1 MASNSL
7 EIKNRLRSIQS
18 TQKITHAM
26 KLVAISELQKLR
38 SSFLKNRE
46 YDNALGDIVK
56 KVIASQPGYDHPLF
70 QVHEDTKPLTIVLSS
85 DLGLAG
91 AYIQNIFKLVKD
103 HHQPHNRYLW
113 IGHKGY
119 ESHQKRGYHLLNTII
134 SSKDLTYHDLENLLT
149 NLIHDYGKGNIT
161 SISLIY
167 TEYVNA
173 MTFESKRDRL
183 LPFDPKTFGDST
195 AKEIIFEPNL
205 ETILAH
211 LLPQFLNGIFFNRFL
226 ESKVS
231 EYASRRL
238 AMENATDNAEEL
250 IEELQLAFNK
260 SRQADITADLLQMI
274 DYDQQDEIID
284 IKHSYEQALD
294 DLLNRKKVS
303 VTTAYPLTSDQQKA
317 LKEALEQ
324 RFKAEVVLEMRVDA
338 QLISGIQLLVDG
350 QVIETTM
357 KQALSELEKHIR
369 SSGK

>member
-18 TQKITHAM
+18 TQKITQAM

-46 YDNALGDIVK
+46 YDNALGEIVQ

-103 HHQPHNRYLW
+103 HHQPQNKYLW

-119 ESHQKRGYHLLNTII
+119 ENHQKRGYHILNPLI

-149 NLIHDYGKGNIT
+149 KLIHEYGQGEIT

-173 MTFESKRDRL
+173 MTFDVKRDRL

-250 IEELQLAFNK
+250 IEDLQLAFNK

-294 DLLNRKKVS
+294 DLLNRKKVG
-303 VTTAYPLTSDQQKA
+303 VTTAYPLTVDQQNA

-357 KQALSELEKHIR
+357 KQALNELEKHIR